1 MDLGMMLILFLF
13 SGLDCVK
20 VVKYKSKLDGIF
32 TISNFSLDSLD
43 EFSLCLRVFSYS
55 FSSPYERLKQ
65 SLVSVG
71 DKIVLGI
78 LTQQH
83 CYECNTSQTFFMFFS
98 PPIFF
103 LSRLEIFWFLGA
115 RESAGIF

>member
-1 MDLGMMLILFLF
+1 MDPGKMLILFLF

-83 CYECNTSQTFFMFFS
+83 CYECNTSQTLF
-98 PPIFF
+98 IF
-103 LSRLEIFWFLGA
+103 IC
-115 RESAGIF
+115 ICYQ

>member
-1 MDLGMMLILFLF
+1 MDPGKMLILFLF

-55 FSSPYERLKQ
+55 FSSPYERLEQ
-65 SLVSVG
+65 SLVGVG
-71 DKIVLGI
+71 DRSLLGI
-78 LTQQH
+78 ITHQK
-83 CYECNTSQTFFMFFS
+83 CDECNSSQTLFMFFS

-103 LSRLEIFWFLGA
+103 LSRLEIFLFLGA
-115 RESAGIF
+115 RES